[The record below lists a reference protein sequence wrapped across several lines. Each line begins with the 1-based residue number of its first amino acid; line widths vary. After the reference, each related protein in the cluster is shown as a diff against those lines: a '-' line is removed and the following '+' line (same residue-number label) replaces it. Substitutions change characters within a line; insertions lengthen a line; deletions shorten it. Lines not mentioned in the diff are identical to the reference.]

1 MNGDHP
7 VFGIEQARCLALEA
21 GDVHSLS
28 PMLSDA
34 LVYVHATGL
43 VQDKHA
49 LLAHLQERVQFT
61 EVRRAHLHLVEN
73 GDTAWL
79 TGLMRLVGCRLPG
92 NERFTATSFVTQI
105 WARHHDGW
113 LLSLFQ
119 STKTP
124 DELWPVQVGRQP

>member
-1 MNGDHP
+1 MSRDHP
-7 VFGIEQARCLALEA
+7 VFDIEQARCLALET

-43 VQDKHA
+43 VQDKSA
-49 LLAHLQERVQFT
+49 LLAHLRERVQFT

-73 GDTAWL
+73 GDTVWL
-79 TGLMRLVGCRLPG
+79 TGFMRLVGLRLPG
-92 NERFTATSFVTQI
+92 NERFTATSFVTQL
-105 WARHHDGW
+105 WVRHHDGW

-119 STKTP
+119 STKTS